1 MGRGFSKYKQVM
13 KKIWINGSFDIIH
26 VGHIRLINHAKS
38 LGKVRVGLDTDQRI
52 RSKKGISRPFT
63 TLYDRMEII
72 SSISGVDSVVHF
84 DSDDELVSRI
94 ADWKPDIMVIGSDYV
109 GKEIIGA
116 EHIGEILFYPR
127 SLDSTTGIVEKIINE
142 HEKNTSDRGIR
153 Y

>member
-1 MGRGFSKYKQVM
+1 MGRRFSKYKQVM

-26 VGHIRLINHAKS
+26 IGHIRLINHAKS
-38 LGKVRVGLDTDQRI
+38 LGIVRVGLDTDQRI

-63 TLYDRMEII
+63 PLHDRMELI

-94 ADWKPDIMVIGSDYV
+94 ADWKPDIMVIGSDYT

-127 SLDSTTGIVEKIINE
+127 SPDSTTGIVEKIITE
-142 HEKNTSDRGIR
+142 HEKNTSDR
-153 Y
+153 

>member
-1 MGRGFSKYKQVM
+1 MGRRFSKYKQVM

-26 VGHIRLINHAKS
+26 IGHIRLINHAKS
-38 LGKVRVGLDTDQRI
+38 LGTVRVGLDSDQRI

-63 TLYDRMEII
+63 PLHDRMELI

-127 SLDSTTGIVEKIINE
+127 SMDSTTGIVEKIISE
-142 HEKNTSDRGIR
+142 HEKNTSDRRIW

>member
-1 MGRGFSKYKQVM
+1 
-13 KKIWINGSFDIIH
+13 
-26 VGHIRLINHAKS
+26 
-38 LGKVRVGLDTDQRI
+38 
-52 RSKKGISRPFT
+52 
-63 TLYDRMEII
+63 MEII

-84 DSDDELVSRI
+84 DSDDELVARI
-94 ADWKPDIMVIGSDYV
+94 IDWQPDIMVIGSDYT
-109 GKEIIGA
+109 GKEIIGS

>member
-1 MGRGFSKYKQVM
+1 M